1 MVVHV
6 CVLGSFS
13 CVRLFATQWTV
24 TCQAPLFMGF
34 FKQEYWN
41 GFPCPTPGDPPNPG
55 MEPVTL
61 VSPALTGKFFTASAI
76 WEAQLI
82 TTQCV
87 SRNSI
92 PIQSEV
98 L

>member
-34 FKQEYWN
+34 CKQEYWN
-41 GFPCPTPGDPPNPG
+41 SFPCPPPGDPPNPG
-55 MEPVTL
+55 MEPATL
-61 VSPALTGKFFTASAI
+61 VSPALAGKFFTASAI
-76 WEAQLI
+76 
-82 TTQCV
+82 
-87 SRNSI
+87 
-92 PIQSEV
+92 
-98 L
+98 